1 MEIVRIFSANES
13 LYRGKNCS
21 PNTMY
26 LYNLYAISF
35 QISVPI
41 GILLLIL
48 EKFVLAFA
56 NPGGCTDYGRI
67 DIRI

>member
-1 MEIVRIFSANES
+1 MNHFTE
-13 LYRGKNCS
+13 GKIALQTRYIYITFMQYLSKS
-21 PNTMY
+21 P
-26 LYNLYAISF
+26 F
-35 QISVPI
+35 PI

-56 NPGGCTDYGRI
+56 NPGECTDYGRI

>member
-1 MEIVRIFSANES
+1 
-13 LYRGKNCS
+13 
-21 PNTMY
+21 MY

>member
-1 MEIVRIFSANES
+1 MNHFTEEKIALQTRYIYITFMQYLS
-13 LYRGKNCS
+13 KS
-21 PNTMY
+21 P
-26 LYNLYAISF
+26 F
-35 QISVPI
+35 PI

-48 EKFVLAFA
+48 EKFVA